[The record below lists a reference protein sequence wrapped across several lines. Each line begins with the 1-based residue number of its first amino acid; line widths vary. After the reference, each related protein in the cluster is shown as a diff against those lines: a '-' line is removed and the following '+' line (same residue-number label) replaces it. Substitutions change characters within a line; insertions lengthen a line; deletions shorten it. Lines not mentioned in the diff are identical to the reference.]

1 MSQQGIIQ
9 GRASTKLNAVHHSE
23 GRPTDSINTWARI
36 QCEDAPSGE
45 GGDVMVLRRTL
56 PSGLDRLTNTRS
68 GAAAPSK
75 KATSLPM
82 AGASRGYGLPP
93 LPRYS
98 VFLGKLGK

>member
-9 GRASTKLNAVHHSE
+9 GRTSTKLNAVHHSE

-36 QCEDAPSGE
+36 RCDDTPSGE

-56 PSGLDRLTNTRS
+56 PSGPNRPTNARS

-75 KATSLPM
+75 KATSAPM
-82 AGASRGYGLPP
+82 AGASKGVQPPP

-98 VFLGKLGK
+98 MFLGKLGK